1 MDNWP
6 AKKSLAILIGTL
18 LYSTYSLADIVTQC
32 SATNKGTKCVFSG
45 TGSNL
50 ATLISQTLKNYP
62 NNLTLIIKESN
73 NLSPITISNANNITI
88 RLAANVTLTAPVR
101 TDTSWKNQNALI
113 TVAQVNNFVLKGANS
128 STSIIDGQGATWWN
142 KVDTRPVLV
151 DITGTSGVTIHSIQ
165 LRNSPKY
172 NLHLVSTSDININ
185 NIVINAPADSPNTDG
200 VNTHN
205 IKNMTIDSIVV
216 DNGDDGI
223 AVNSDTGPSSD
234 IKISNVT
241 LIHGHG
247 LSIGSQVYNPV
258 FDMTVTN
265 VTMQDAQYGLR
276 IKTRCPGE
284 DPAKCSQTK
293 TASISN
299 ISYENVT
306 MSGVH
311 YPIYFDLD
319 YGTTGHFSYVN
330 LSSITYNNVVS
341 TNSVHPAS
349 LICSK
354 NNGCTNLVFNSINID
369 TNGNCQGINGG
380 SYDKVVP
387 CPFNH

>member
-1 MDNWP
+1 M
-6 AKKSLAILIGTL
+6 ACKKSLAILIGAL
-18 LYSTYSLADIVTQC
+18 LYSTYSLADIVPQC
-32 SATNKGTKCVFSG
+32 TATNTGTRCVFSG

-50 ATLISQTLKNYP
+50 ATLISQTLKTYP

-101 TDTSWKNQNALI
+101 TDTSWKNQSALI

-151 DITGTSGVTIHSIQ
+151 DITGTSGVTVHSIQ

-185 NIVINAPADSPNTDG
+185 NIVINAPSDSPNTDG

-216 DNGDDGI
+216 NNGDDGI

-241 LIHGHG
+241 LINGHG
-247 LSIGSQVYNPV
+247 LSIGSLVYNP
-258 FDMTVTN
+258 
-265 VTMQDAQYGLR
+265 AL
-276 IKTRCPGE
+276 
-284 DPAKCSQTK
+284 PAKE
-293 TASISN
+293 ARD
-299 ISYENVT
+299 ER
-306 MSGVH
+306 GR
-311 YPIYFDLD
+311 
-319 YGTTGHFSYVN
+319 
-330 LSSITYNNVVS
+330 
-341 TNSVHPAS
+341 
-349 LICSK
+349 
-354 NNGCTNLVFNSINID
+354 
-369 TNGNCQGINGG
+369 
-380 SYDKVVP
+380 
-387 CPFNH
+387 